1 MWRQSDTAIGIP
13 PCPSGVYR
21 TALGGLIALAAALG
35 IGRFVY
41 TPILPFMSD
50 ALGLDRSGAGVLASA
65 NFMGYLL
72 GALCAA
78 FPNLPGPR
86 RRWLLGSLAASA
98 ITTASM
104 GLGRSL
110 VGFLVLR
117 WIGGVASALVLVFA
131 SAMVLDHPE
140 DPHRAIALAL
150 HFAGVGVGIAVS
162 AILIGV
168 LVRAGQPWQ
177 TFWLSSGLIS
187 LLATLAVARLVRCE
201 RGRRVPLRS
210 TPRAIIDPGLY
221 RLIAAYGLFGFGYV
235 ITATFL
241 VSLLRAAPALRPLEL
256 VIWVV
261 FGFAAAPSVAVWT
274 WVATRVGT
282 SVAFALACLT
292 EAAGVLAT
300 AIWLTA
306 TGAVLGA
313 SLVGGTFMGLTALG
327 LALARAL
334 TTGDPRRSL
343 ALMTGSF
350 GLGQIVG
357 PTFAGVVSDRLGS
370 LTAPSIAAGA
380 ALLIAAALMRT
391 CRG

>member
-1 MWRQSDTAIGIP
+1 MRRQSDTAIGIP
-13 PCPSGVYR
+13 PYPSGVYR
-21 TALGGLIALAAALG
+21 TAFGGLIALAAALG

-78 FPNLPGPR
+78 LPNLPGPR

-104 GLGRSL
+104 ALGRSL
-110 VGFLVLR
+110 VAFLVLR

-140 DPHRAIALAL
+140 DPHRAVALAL
-150 HFAGVGVGIAVS
+150 HFAGVGIGIAVS
-162 AILIGV
+162 AILIGA
-168 LVRAGQPWQ
+168 LVHVGQPWQ

-201 RGRRVPLRS
+201 RASRVPLRS
-210 TPRAIIDPGLY
+210 RAIIDPGLY

-241 VSLLRAAPALRPLEL
+241 VSLVRAAPALRPLEL

-261 FGFAAAPSVAVWT
+261 FGLAAAPSVAVWT
-274 WVATRVGT
+274 WVATRLGI
-282 SVAFALACLT
+282 SVAFALACLA

-306 TGAVLGA
+306 TGVVLGA

-334 TTGDPRRSL
+334 ATGDPRRSL
-343 ALMTGSF
+343 AVMTGSF

-391 CRG
+391 RRG